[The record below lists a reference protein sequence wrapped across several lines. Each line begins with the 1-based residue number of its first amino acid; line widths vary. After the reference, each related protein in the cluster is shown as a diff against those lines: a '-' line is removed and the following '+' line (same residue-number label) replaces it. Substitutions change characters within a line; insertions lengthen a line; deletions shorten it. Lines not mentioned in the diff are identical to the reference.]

1 MRTLQSQA
9 DIRDFFHRNQT
20 PLYYVST
27 STFNLLG
34 ADEWVNNLTFINTID
49 SFDGQHP
56 NVFVPNDALAHGL
69 QGIEAANNY
78 LLNHPAVADHLRRSG
93 SGGGALFLM
102 FDAHTEALACKLGL
116 TVAFP
121 PARLRQHLDNKL
133 TTTHLAN
140 RAGIPS
146 VPNMLARVDSYAALR
161 RAAHALGPDLVVQL
175 PYGDSG
181 TTTFFI
187 SSEADFQSYAGQIV
201 EQPAVKIMKR
211 IRCRQATIE
220 GCVTRYGTLVGPLM
234 TELIGFAELTPY
246 VGGWCGNEV
255 FGAARSAAFSPDIR
269 QQAQQATIAI
279 GEQIRQE
286 GYWGSFGLDFLIDQD
301 TGALYLGELNPRI
314 TGVTPLTSQ
323 AALDQ
328 SDMPLLLFHLLEWFG
343 VEYALDVEQLNRRW
357 VDAEQTS
364 SWSQM
369 IIEHTADAAETLTQV
384 PATGF
389 WHMELDGT
397 LQFSRRVFQPQAV
410 AGVSEAFFLR
420 TVDPGHTPE
429 RGQSVGRLLTRGR
442 LMTDDYRL
450 TERAKAWIR
459 GLRAH
464 FGTPHAT
471 HDLPS
476 TSINAK

>member
-1 MRTLQSQA
+1 MKSVQSPA
-9 DIRDFFHRNQT
+9 DIPDFFRRNQT

-34 ADEWVNNLTFINTID
+34 ADEWINDLRFINTIN

-56 NVFVPNDALAHGL
+56 NIFVPDDALAHGL
-69 QGIEAANNY
+69 QGLEATNNY
-78 LLNHPAVADHLRRSG
+78 LLNHRAVADYVRRSS
-93 SGGGALFLM
+93 SGGGVLFLM
-102 FDAHTEALACKLGL
+102 FDAHTEALARKLGL

-121 PARLRQHLDNKL
+121 PAKLRDSLDNKL

-140 RAGIPS
+140 RAGIAS
-146 VPNMLARVDSYAALR
+146 VPNVLATVDSYAALR
-161 RAAHALGPDLVVQL
+161 RAAQALGPDLVVQL

-187 SSEADFQSYAGQIV
+187 STEADYRPYAHQIAR
-201 EQPAVKIMKR
+201 QPAVKIMKR
-211 IRCRQATIE
+211 IRCREATIE

-255 FGAARSAAFSPDIR
+255 FGAGASAAFSSDIR
-269 QQAQQATIAI
+269 RQAQHVTVAI

-301 TGALYLGELNPRI
+301 TSALYLGELNPRI

-323 AALDQ
+323 TALDQ
-328 SDMPLLLFHLLEWFG
+328 NDVPLLLFHLLEWFG
-343 VEYALDVEQLNRRW
+343 VEYALDVERFNRRW
-357 VDAEQTS
+357 VDAEQIT
-364 SWSQM
+364 SWSLM
-369 IIEHTADAAETLTQV
+369 IIEHTADAEQTVTQV
-384 PATGF
+384 PATGI
-389 WHMELDGT
+389 WRMDPDGT
-397 LQFSRRVFQPQAV
+397 VQFSRPVFQPQAV
-410 AGVSEAFFLR
+410 ASDAEAFFLR
-420 TVDPGHTPE
+420 TVDPGHTPA

-464 FGTPHAT
+464 FVAAHAT
-471 HDLPS
+471 HDLLPAS
-476 TSINAK
+476 A

>member
-1 MRTLQSQA
+1 MRRLQSQA

-34 ADEWVNNLTFINTID
+34 ADEWVNNLTFINTIN

-93 SGGGALFLM
+93 SGGSALFLM
-102 FDAHTEALACKLGL
+102 FDAHTEALARKLGL
-116 TVAFP
+116 MVAFP

-133 TTTHLAN
+133 TTTHLAD
-140 RAGIPS
+140 RVGIPS
-146 VPNMLARVDSYAALR
+146 VPNVLARVDSYIALR

-255 FGAARSAAFSPDIR
+255 FGAGASAAFSQDIR
-269 QQAQQATIAI
+269 RQAQQATIAI

-301 TGALYLGELNPRI
+301 TDALYLGELNPRI

-323 AALDQ
+323 VALDQ
-328 SDMPLLLFHLLEWFG
+328 SDMPLVLFHLLEWFG
-343 VEYALDVEQLNRRW
+343 VEYALDVEQFNRRW
-357 VDAEQTS
+357 VEAEQTM
-364 SWSQM
+364 SWSQL

-384 PATGF
+384 PATGI

-397 LQFSRRVFQPQAV
+397 LQFSRPVFQPQAV
-410 AGVSEAFFLR
+410 ASESEAFFLR
-420 TVDPGHTPE
+420 TVDPGHTAQ

-442 LMTDDYRL
+442 LITDDYRL

-459 GLRAH
+459 GLRVH

-476 TSINAK
+476 TSTNAK